1 VTFASPCV
9 TENPS
14 HAISRRRVPYRLS
27 VMAVNVVDVADRVAG
42 TVIERLT
49 SAHHAR
55 RLAKLG
61 RSAQRSPPEDGRLW
75 AAGDPPARPGNAVD
89 VLIEGAAYFPA
100 LEQAIREARRSV
112 LIAGW
117 CITPGFAVLRG
128 EPPVLLR
135 ELLGEAAEWVDVRV
149 LLWAGAPVPVFT
161 PRRALVRQGRDELV
175 RGTRI
180 KAALDSNER
189 PMHCHH
195 EKLVVIDDE
204 VAFVGGIDVTDLG
217 GDRYDTPE
225 HPGRG
230 RLGWHDVASRLRG
243 PAVADVAR
251 HVAERW
257 HAVTGERL
265 EAPPSDVV
273 GVGDVELQ
281 IVRTVPERLYEFAP
295 RGEFR
300 IIESYLRALRCAQR
314 LVYVENQFL
323 WSPEVVNILAEK
335 LRRPP
340 ADEFRVVIMLPGRA
354 NDGED
359 DTRGQ
364 LGLLAEAD
372 GDQRRFLATTIRARS
387 GQTSDSVYVHAKVGI
402 VDDRWLTLGS
412 ANLNAHSFFNDT
424 EVNVVSCDAALA
436 RDTRLRLWA
445 AHLERDI
452 DEIAGDP
459 STVVDELWR
468 PIAAEQ
474 RERWDRGEPLT
485 HGLVELPATSRR
497 SKRLLGPLQAL
508 LVDG

>member
-1 VTFASPCV
+1 
-9 TENPS
+9 
-14 HAISRRRVPYRLS
+14 
-27 VMAVNVVDVADRVAG
+27 MAVNVVGVADRAAG
-42 TVIERLT
+42 NAIERLT

-61 RSAQRSPPEDGRLW
+61 HSAQRSPPEDGHLW
-75 AAGDPPARPGNAVD
+75 AAGDPPPRTGNAID

-100 LEQAIREARRSV
+100 LAQAIRAARRSV

-117 CITPGFAVLRG
+117 CITPGFALVRD

-135 ELLGEAAEWVDVRV
+135 ELLGEAAELVDVRV
-149 LLWAGAPVPVFT
+149 LLWAGAPVPVFA
-161 PRRALVRQGRDELV
+161 PRRASVRQGRDELV

-180 KAALDSNER
+180 KAALDSHER

-204 VAFVGGIDVTDLG
+204 LAFVGGIDLTDLG

-230 RLGWHDVASRLRG
+230 RMGWHDVASRLRG
-243 PAVADVAR
+243 PVVADVGR
-251 HVAERW
+251 HVAQRW
-257 HAVTGERL
+257 QAVTGERL
-265 EAPPSDVV
+265 EAHAADLGSAGHVD
-273 GVGDVELQ
+273 LQ
-281 IVRTVPERLYEFAP
+281 IVRTVPENLYDFAP
-295 RGEFR
+295 RGDFR
-300 IIESYLRALRCAQR
+300 IIEAYLRALRSAQR
-314 LVYVENQFL
+314 IVYLENQFL
-323 WSPEVVNILAEK
+323 WSPEVVNILAGK

-340 ADEFRVVIMLPGRA
+340 TDEFRVVIMLPGRP
-354 NDGED
+354 NNGED

-372 GDQRRFLATTIRARS
+372 GDQGRFLATTIRARS
-387 GQTSDSVYVHAKVGI
+387 GNTSDRVYVHAKVGI

-412 ANLNAHSFFNDT
+412 ANLNAHSFFNDS
-424 EVNVVSCDAALA
+424 EVNVVTCDRALA

-445 AHLERDI
+445 GHLERDI
-452 DEIAGDP
+452 EAVAGDP

-485 HGLVELPATSRR
+485 HGLVELPPTSRR
-497 SKRLLGPLQAL
+497 SERLLGPLQAL

>member
-1 VTFASPCV
+1 
-9 TENPS
+9 
-14 HAISRRRVPYRLS
+14 
-27 VMAVNVVDVADRVAG
+27 MAMDLIGVSDRAAG
-42 TVIERLT
+42 NAIERLT

-55 RLAKLG
+55 RLRKLG
-61 RSAQRSPPEDGRLW
+61 RSAQRTPPDDGRMW
-75 AAGDPPARPGNAVD
+75 AAADPPPRAGNAID

-100 LEQAIREARRSV
+100 LEQGIRDARRSV

-117 CITPGFAVLRG
+117 CITPEFALLRD
-128 EPPVLLR
+128 EPPLLLR
-135 ELLGEAAEWVDVRV
+135 ELLGEAAESVDVRV
-149 LLWAGAPVPVFT
+149 LLWAGAPVPVFA
-161 PRRALVRQGRDELV
+161 PRRSSVREMREQLV

-195 EKLVVIDDE
+195 EKVVVIDDE

-225 HPGRG
+225 HPARG
-230 RLGWHDVASRLRG
+230 RMGWHDVSSRVRG
-243 PAVADVAR
+243 PAVADVSR
-251 HVAERW
+251 HVTQRW
-257 HAVTGERL
+257 QAVTGERL
-265 EAPPSDVV
+265 EAQATDP
-273 GVGDVELQ
+273 GNGDVDLQ
-281 IVRTVPERLYEFAP
+281 IVRTVPEKLYDFAP
-295 RGEFR
+295 RGDFR
-300 IIESYLRALRCAQR
+300 IIEAYLRALRSAQH
-314 LVYVENQFL
+314 LVYLENQFL
-323 WSPEVVNILAEK
+323 WSPEIANILAGK

-340 ADEFRVVIMLPGRA
+340 TDEFRVVIMLPGKP
-354 NDGED
+354 NTGED

-372 GDQRRFLATTIRARS
+372 GDHGRFLATTIRARS
-387 GQTSDSVYVHAKVGI
+387 GNTSDRVYVHAKVGI

-412 ANLNAHSFFNDT
+412 ANLNSHSFYNDS
-424 EVNVVSCDAALA
+424 EVNIITCDATLA

-459 STVVDELWR
+459 STVIDELWR

-474 RERWDRGEPLT
+474 RERRNRGEPLT
-485 HGLVELPATSRR
+485 HKLVELPATSRR
-497 SKRLLGPLQAL
+497 SERLLGPLQAL